1 MKESNMPRADFVVS
15 ILLIVIG
22 IAVAW
27 HSIGMP
33 RFEAQGGTF
42 LDSPG
47 IVPAGLGILIT
58 LFAFQVLL
66 RSIGQKGYRLGLKGR
81 TVGAALRDIRSVRML
96 VTIGLCLVYAFV
108 LLPLLRFV
116 PSTLIFVFAFI
127 MVFDYDTKKSLGAQ
141 WKVPVFA
148 LVVAAATTAA
158 VYASFTY
165 AFLVNLP

>member
-15 ILLIVIG
+15 ILLFVLG
-22 IAVAW
+22 IAVTW
-27 HSIGMP
+27 HSLNMP
-33 RFEAQGGTF
+33 RFEDQGGTF

-47 IVPAGLGILIT
+47 IVPAGLGILIAF
-58 LFAFQVLL
+58 FAFLVLL
-66 RSIGQKGYRLGLKGR
+66 RSISRKGYRLGLNGR
-81 TVGAALRDIRSVRML
+81 TVGAALRDVHTVRML
-96 VTIGLCLVYAFV
+96 ATIGLCLLYAFV
-108 LLPLLRFV
+108 LLPLMRFV

-127 MVFDYDTKKSLGAQ
+127 AVFEYDAKKNLASQ

-148 LVVAAATTAA
+148 AVVAALTTAA

>member
-15 ILLIVIG
+15 IVLLVFG
-22 IAVAW
+22 IAVTW
-27 HSIGMP
+27 HSLQMP
-33 RFEAQGGTF
+33 RFEDQGGTF

-47 IVPAGLGILIT
+47 IVPAGLGILIA
-58 LFAFQVLL
+58 LFAFQVLV
-66 RSIGQKGYRLGLKGR
+66 RSIGQKGYRLGLNGR

-108 LLPLLRFV
+108 LLPLLRFI
-116 PSTLIFVFAFI
+116 PSTLVFVFAFI
-127 MVFDYDTKKSLGAQ
+127 MVFDYDPKKSLAAQ

-148 LVVAAATTAA
+148 LVIAAAATAA
-158 VYASFTY
+158 VYAAFTY

>member
-1 MKESNMPRADFVVS
+1 MKESNLPRADFLVS
-15 ILLIVIG
+15 IFLIVLG
-22 IAVAW
+22 IAVTW
-27 HSIGMP
+27 HSINMP
-33 RFEAQGGTF
+33 RFEDQGGTF

-58 LFAFQVLL
+58 LFAFVVFL
-66 RSIGQKGYRLGLKGR
+66 RSIRQKGYRLGLNGR
-81 TVGAALRDIRSVRML
+81 TVGAALKDVHSVRML
-96 VTIGLCLVYAFV
+96 VTIALCLIYGFV
-108 LLPLLRFV
+108 LLPLLRFI

-127 MVFDYDTKKSLGAQ
+127 VVFDYDTKRSLASQ

-148 LVVAAATTAA
+148 AVVAALTTAA